1 MKINVENEK
10 KLADLAK
17 KISLYIKPGDIL
29 LLTGEMGA
37 GKTTFTR
44 YLLGFFN
51 NKENVSSPTFTIIN
65 KYYCDSVLVFHIDL
79 YRLDFVED
87 LLNIDIQSYLDRKDA
102 IVIIEWAEKLQE
114 LMPNSYLEIQFRY
127 PEYCVSNKSAK
138 IDLQNELGKSRDI
151 CIFPK
156 GKRYNSIYKSLML

>member
-1 MKINVENEK
+1 MFI
-10 KLADLAK
+10 
-17 KISLYIKPGDIL
+17 
-29 LLTGEMGA
+29 
-37 GKTTFTR
+37 
-44 YLLGFFN
+44 
-51 NKENVSSPTFTIIN
+51 FTIIN